1 MKKKDIKIRE
11 EKEEKTFL
19 SKMKMENSFIVTKT
33 V

>member
-19 SKMKMENSFIVTKT
+19 SKMKMENSLIVTKI

>member
-19 SKMKMENSFIVTKT
+19 SKMKMENSLIVTKT